1 MKVVFTQTEIEELVV
16 VELKAQ
22 GFVQTDIVGI
32 NWDTTTG
39 DLKIDISRKKVLSVE
54 GADSL
59 KKSPR

>member
-1 MKVVFTQTEIEELVV
+1 MKE
-16 VELKAQ
+16 
-22 GFVQTDIVGI
+22 
-32 NWDTTTG
+32 WDTTTG